1 MAKIEVSSKEIPQVL
16 KMMEQM
22 VPGLKLDAIEK
33 MVEGVTFDSQSLKIN
48 KTLAD
53 KTVVTIEFKFTP

>member
-1 MAKIEVSSKEIPQVL
+1 MAKIEITSKEIPQVL

-33 MVEGVTFDSQSLKIN
+33 MIEGVTFESQSFKIT
-48 KTLAD
+48 KTLID
-53 KTVVTIEFKFTP
+53 KTTVTCEFKFTP